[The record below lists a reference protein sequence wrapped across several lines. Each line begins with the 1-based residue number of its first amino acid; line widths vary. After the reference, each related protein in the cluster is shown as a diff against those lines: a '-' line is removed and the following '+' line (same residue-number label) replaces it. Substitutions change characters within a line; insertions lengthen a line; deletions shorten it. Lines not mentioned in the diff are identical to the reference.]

1 MLGSFLLYVPY
12 FFLGNEFDTMTKL
25 VNTSFYEGALY
36 IFIKEHARLSSVVK
50 LLTRYILF
58 SGQRYSSCLLSSTC
72 MGYGANIISKWET
85 MKEGLQFDNVGKQ
98 TSDLD
103 LFTFGDVML
112 MMFVDIILYS
122 LLTW

>member
-1 MLGSFLLYVPY
+1 
-12 FFLGNEFDTMTKL
+12 
-25 VNTSFYEGALY
+25 
-36 IFIKEHARLSSVVK
+36 
-50 LLTRYILF
+50 
-58 SGQRYSSCLLSSTC
+58 
-72 MGYGANIISKWET
+72 

-112 MMFVDIILYS
+112 MMFVDIVLYS